1 MTTSNPSRWKIL
13 TLGLAAALT
22 VSAGLTSYFYQRN
35 VFLDSEYQT
44 LREQLQQVSNEVD
57 LLIDYG
63 NGTRSW
69 HNGTRIPVGATLFNA
84 TLQIVAGGLDY
95 SIHPQFG
102 VFVNGINGLKGD
114 PSRFWSIWKWDRGSN
129 RWMLSEVGASELRLH
144 DDDAIAWKLVSM
156 DPRPPKPP

>member
-1 MTTSNPSRWKIL
+1 MSNLSRWKML
-13 TLGLAAALT
+13 TLGLAAALA
-22 VSAGLTSYFYQRN
+22 VSAGLTSYFYQRS
-35 VFLDSEYQT
+35 VFLDSEYQA

-69 HNGTRIPVGATLFNA
+69 HNRTRIPVGATLFNA
-84 TLQIVAGGLDY
+84 TLQIVGGGLDY

-114 PSRFWSIWKWDRGSN
+114 PSRFWSIWKWDRDSS

-144 DDDAIAWKLVSM
+144 VDDAAAWKLVSM
-156 DPRPPKPP
+156 GPWPPKPP